1 MKKNL
6 QIPARLAAIDIGSNA
21 ARLLIKELSP
31 DSEGEEELSKLLFLR
46 FPLRLGTDVYS
57 FGSVSKEKGERMVE
71 MLLAFRHLMNAY
83 GVDVYRAC
91 ATSALRDAANRQSI
105 LKNAER
111 KSGIRIELIS
121 GEEESSLIYD
131 NRLNL
136 SRLRGNNLFVDV
148 GGGSTEV
155 SLVVRGERTAYAS
168 YPIGAVRQM
177 EGAVKKDDVKR
188 MDAELSEWTRNAKN
202 VTIIGSGGNINKI
215 YRIVSRERKDDEILP
230 VELLGKFYRKAVKM
244 DVVERMRAFGIKAD
258 RADTIVPAAEIFL
271 AVSKAVRAKKILVP
285 SLGLADGIIT
295 ELSLNFRQKSRR

>member
-1 MKKNL
+1 MKRNL
-6 QIPARLAAIDIGSNA
+6 RLPARLAAIDIGSNA
-21 ARLLIKELSP
+21 ARLLVKELSP
-31 DSEGEEELSKLLFLR
+31 GDEGEMELSKLLFLR

-57 FGSVSKEKGERMVE
+57 FGSVSKEKGSRMVE

-91 ATSALRDAANRQSI
+91 ATSALRDAANRQII
-105 LKNAER
+105 LRNAER

-136 SRLRGNNLFVDV
+136 SRLRGNYLFVDV

-155 SLVVRGERTAYAS
+155 SLVVRGERTACAS
-168 YPIGAVRQM
+168 YPIGAVRKM
-177 EGAVKKDDVKR
+177 EGAVDMGEVKR
-188 MDAELSEWTRNAKN
+188 MKSELSEWTRNAKN

-215 YRIVSRERKDDEILP
+215 YRIVSKERKDDEILP
-230 VELLGKFYRKAVKM
+230 VELLAKFYRKAAKM
-244 DVVERMRAFGIKAD
+244 NVAERIRAFGIKAD

-271 AVSKAVRAKKILVP
+271 SVSKAVRARKILVP

-295 ELSLNFRQKSRR
+295 DLSQKLLRKT